1 MRQRR
6 ITRRFLLASVGF
18 LPLIA
23 ACGGDGFQYKI
34 SGDRAE
40 SAQRNAGCS
49 GDRCLSAMTQEA
61 TLKLQEDYAKKAQEA
76 ETAKG
81 AAGG

>member
-1 MRQRR
+1 MPQRR
-6 ITRRFLLASVGF
+6 ITRRFLLASVGL

-40 SAQRNAGCS
+40 SAQRDAGGHGS
-49 GDRCLSAMTQEA
+49 SAAMTQEA
-61 TLKLQEDYAKKAQEA
+61 MLKLQEDYAKKAQEA
-76 ETAKG
+76 EAAQG

>member
-1 MRQRR
+1 MPQRR
-6 ITRRFLLASVGF
+6 ITRRFVLASVGL

-34 SGDRAE
+34 SGDRKQ
-40 SAQRNAGCS
+40 SNQRVIS
-49 GDRCLSAMTQEA
+49 GQGRGTTLSHGDL
-61 TLKLQEDYAKKAQEA
+61 LKLQEDYAKKAQEA
-76 ETAKG
+76 EAAQG

>member
-40 SAQRNAGCS
+40 TEQRNAGGFGS
-49 GDRCLSAMTQEA
+49 SSSMTQEA

-76 ETAKG
+76 EAAKG